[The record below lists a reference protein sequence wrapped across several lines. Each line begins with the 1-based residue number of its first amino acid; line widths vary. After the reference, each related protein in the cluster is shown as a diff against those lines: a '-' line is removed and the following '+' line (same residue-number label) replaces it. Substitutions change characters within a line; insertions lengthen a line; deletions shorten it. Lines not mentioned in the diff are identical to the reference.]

1 MFEVI
6 KVIQEGIVTIEMTV
20 LKIKTNFKENQIAFL
35 KDKSIV
41 RKLISNIVIQ
51 TWLMKELINYRMN
64 ERRPYGTWL
73 REVGGRSHEDRKQEG
88 QNETLQ

>member
-1 MFEVI
+1 MYMFEII

-41 RKLISNIVIQ
+41 RKLISNIVI
-51 TWLMKELINYRMN
+51 
-64 ERRPYGTWL
+64 
-73 REVGGRSHEDRKQEG
+73 
-88 QNETLQ
+88 